1 MIMSEEMATKL
12 GMELL
17 VPAVILFL
25 MFIIW
30 DLAKKSKA
38 GKVGT
43 FAMFLALS
51 VGFIGYVIKVVLQWQ
66 MEK

>member
-1 MIMSEEMATKL
+1 MTDEMLTKW
-12 GMELL
+12 GMQLL

-30 DLAKKSKA
+30 DLAKESKA
-38 GKVGT
+38 GRIGT

-51 VGFIGYVIKVVLQWQ
+51 VGFIGYAIKVFLQWQ

>member
-1 MIMSEEMATKL
+1 MTDEMLTKW
-12 GMELL
+12 GMQLL

-30 DLAKKSKA
+30 DLAKQAKA

-51 VGFIGYVIKVVLQWQ
+51 VGFIGYMIKVILQWQ
-66 MEK
+66 MEN